1 MDCIFSGLR
10 SRSPLI
16 MKTRTELENLLYIN
30 CRKDP
35 DLLSTIISEYVWNL
49 NTEKLT
55 ELEDFIVNNFGD
67 DE

>member
-1 MDCIFSGLR
+1 
-10 SRSPLI
+10 